1 MSDLVV
7 IARFSA
13 KPEAMIARSLLE
25 SEGLYAFAPD
35 FNILGAEFDPALTST
50 GYRLM
55 VREEDEA
62 QARDILRDAQLG
74 EPDAGN

>member
-1 MSDLVV
+1 MSDLIVV
-7 IARFSA
+7 ARFYA

-25 SEGLYAFAPD
+25 SEGLYAVVPD

-50 GYRLM
+50 GYRLL

-62 QARDILRDAQLG
+62 QALEILKAAQS
-74 EPDAGN
+74 EA

>member
-7 IARFSA
+7 IARFYA
-13 KPEAMIARSLLE
+13 KPEAMIACSVLE
-25 SEGLYAFAPD
+25 SEGLYAFVPD

-50 GYRLM
+50 GYRLL

-62 QARDILRDAQLG
+62 EAMDILRAVLASD
-74 EPDAGN
+74 